1 MERSKAIFDW
11 IFGIG
16 DQYELFYF
24 ASENVGLSSEALE
37 ARRVHETKS
46 FRTVRDKLAPQHT
59 TLQEVWTFL
68 VENHDLYTASK
79 LIDGFTDADINGRND
94 ALKASYGAAKIG

>member
-16 DQYELFYF
+16 DQYELFYL
-24 ASENVGLSSEALE
+24 ASQDIGLSSEALE

-46 FRTVRDKLAPQHT
+46 FRFVTDKLAPQYT
-59 TLQEVWTFL
+59 TLQGVWKFL
-68 VENHDLYTASK
+68 VEKHDLYTVSK
-79 LIDGFTDADINGRND
+79 LIDAFTEPDNKGRND
-94 ALKASYGAAKIG
+94 ALKASYGTVKIG